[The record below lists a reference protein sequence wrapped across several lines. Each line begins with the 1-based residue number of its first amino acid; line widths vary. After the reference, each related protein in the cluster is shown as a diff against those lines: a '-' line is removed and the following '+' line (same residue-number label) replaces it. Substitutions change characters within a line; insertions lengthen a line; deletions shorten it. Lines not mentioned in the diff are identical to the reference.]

1 MKGGILLKAGIPLN
15 LQIQHD
21 LGEKM
26 AAVRVEEFEEDDDLF
41 SDRKSK
47 KGTGGFSTMD
57 EDDDIPHG
65 EVDYLHDV
73 PLSMK
78 AQIGSVQKSMK
89 EILAL
94 KPGTVIE
101 FNKVVGESM
110 DVIIGG
116 RLMCRGEIVVV
127 NERYG
132 IRISEVIRAEDSE
145 KELKPMN

>member
-1 MKGGILLKAGIPLN
+1 
-15 LQIQHD
+15 
-21 LGEKM
+21 M
-26 AAVRVEEFEEDDDLF
+26 AAVRVEEFEEDDLF
-41 SDRKSK
+41 SDGKSK
-47 KGTGGFSTMD
+47 RSTGSMSSMD
-57 EDDDIPHG
+57 EDEDIPHG

-94 KPGTVIE
+94 KPNAVLE
-101 FNKVVGESM
+101 FDKVVGESM

-145 KELKPMN
+145 KELKPI

>member
-1 MKGGILLKAGIPLN
+1 M
-15 LQIQHD
+15 
-21 LGEKM
+21 
-26 AAVRVEEFEEDDDLF
+26 AVRQVDTDFDEDGLFDDGKKSKRPGISGSSEED
-41 SDRKSK
+41 
-47 KGTGGFSTMD
+47 
-57 EDDDIPHG
+57 EDIPHG

-89 EILAL
+89 EILSF
-94 KPGTVIE
+94 KSGSIVE
-101 FNKVVGESM
+101 FDKVVGEAM

-132 IRISEVIRAEDSE
+132 IRISEVIRVEDSD
-145 KELKPMN
+145 KELRPI